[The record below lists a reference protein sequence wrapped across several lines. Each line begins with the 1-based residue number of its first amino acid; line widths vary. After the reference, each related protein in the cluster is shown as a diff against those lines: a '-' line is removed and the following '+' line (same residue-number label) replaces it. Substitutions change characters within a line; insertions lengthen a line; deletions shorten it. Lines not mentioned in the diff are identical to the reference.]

1 MTTPRVYIAAICAVL
16 ASFMA
21 LAASTRPASAAPA
34 LEVLPATTGLQWHLT
49 AAQIEQTCDDQ
60 IAAAKATIAKIE
72 SLSAPEWTFNDSLL
86 QIETAEAALS
96 DGTTAQTFLA
106 SVGPAKDVRD
116 AGNDCDQ
123 KLSDYFNALSADP
136 KIYAIAARVQ
146 ALGDAKTDAAKKL
159 VDTYVLAGIRAG
171 VALPPAQRD
180 RVTKLFDQLTG
191 VTIAFQRAL
200 AEDKSTVALST
211 ADAASLPASFV
222 ATLAKTATGY
232 SVPVNESTYSQFMD
246 NETDGA
252 AREGYYLA
260 YFRRGGVANVQ
271 RLEQAVALRYQL
283 ARALGFAQW
292 SDYQLAA
299 KMAKSP
305 VRVMNFLTQIDTT
318 LLPKARAERAGLVA
332 LKKASG
338 DPTPF
343 ASWDAAYYETKLVKT
358 RYAVDDQVVRQYF
371 PVDHVI
377 TGVFS
382 IYQKLLGVRFTQ
394 IAAADAWAPG
404 VREYAINDAATGK
417 AIGGFY
423 LDLFPRDGKYGHFAN
438 FGIRPGRVLPDG
450 TYQKPITAIVG
461 NWPAPAPGQPALLS
475 HDDVVTFFHEFG
487 HGMHSTL
494 STAPYETLYGTNVR
508 GDFVEAPS
516 QMLENWMWQPSILK
530 IVSSNVTT
538 GQPLPDS
545 LIAKMV
551 ALQHVGDGAD
561 YTGQAFYAAYDMTLH
576 SSGPKVDASALWATL
591 DKQMTAGHMIP
602 GTYPEASFTH
612 LMSGYDAGYYG
623 YLWSRVFAQDMFT
636 VFQRYGLES
645 PIAGMRYRK
654 DILEPGA
661 VYEPDVL
668 LEHFLGRPV
677 SYDAFYRYLGIT
689 PPR

>member
-1 MTTPRVYIAAICAVL
+1 MTTPRIPTALCAAALSCVI
-16 ASFMA
+16 A
-21 LAASTRPASAAPA
+21 LACARAASAAA
-34 LEVLPATTGLQWHLT
+34 MYEMYLPANTGLQWHQT
-49 AAQIEQTCDDQ
+49 AAQVAQTCDDG
-60 IAAAKATIAKIE
+60 IASAKATIAKIE
-72 SLSAPEWTFNDSLL
+72 SLSSPEWTFDDSLL
-86 QIETAEAALS
+86 QIETAEAELNDQTAAQSFLS
-96 DGTTAQTFLA
+96 AVAPT
-106 SVGPAKDVRD
+106 KDVRD
-116 AGNDCDQ
+116 AASDCQQ
-123 KLSDYFNALSADP
+123 KLSDYYNALSADP

-159 VDTYVLAGIRAG
+159 VESYVLTGIRAG
-171 VALPPAQRD
+171 VALPPAERD
-180 RVTKLFDQLTG
+180 RVTKLFDTLTG
-191 VTIAFQRAL
+191 ETIAFQRAID
-200 AEDKSTVALST
+200 EDKSAVEISQ
-211 ADAASLPASFV
+211 ADASSLPPAFV
-222 ATLAKTATGY
+222 ATLSKTSTGY
-232 SVPVNESTYSQFMD
+232 RVPVNESTFSQFMD
-246 NETDGA
+246 NESDGN
-252 AREGYYLA
+252 ARKAYYLA
-260 YFRRGGVANVQ
+260 YERRGGTTNVQ
-271 RLEQAVALRYQL
+271 RLERAVALRYQL

-305 VRVMNFLTQIDTT
+305 TRVMAFLNQIDTT
-318 LLPKARAERAGLVA
+318 LLPKARAERATLVA

-343 ASWDAAYYETKLVKT
+343 AGWDGAYYETKLVKT

-377 TGVFS
+377 AGVFS
-382 IYQKLLGVRFTQ
+382 IYQKLLGVRFTP
-394 IAAADAWAPG
+394 IAAPDAWAPG
-404 VREYAINDAATGK
+404 VREYAINDAASGK
-417 AIGGFY
+417 AIGWFY

-450 TYQKPITAIVG
+450 SYQKPVTAIVG

-487 HGMHSTL
+487 HAMHSTL

-538 GQPLPDS
+538 GKPLPDA
-545 LIAKMV
+545 LITKMV

-576 SSGPKVDASALWATL
+576 SSGPTVDANALWAKL
-591 DKQMTAGHMIP
+591 VKQMTVGHMIP

-645 PIAGMRYRK
+645 PVAGMRYRK
-654 DILEPGA
+654 DILQPGA

-677 SYDAFYRYLGIT
+677 SYDAFYRYLGIA